1 MTIQPACT
9 SCRNSNRPLR
19 PGPNGGTFCD
29 ECMPAV
35 EAGGNG
41 RGQEVEPQPQPDTE
55 PEQPPPPPPAMQPQ
69 PHPESEVSQ
78 RGHLVQRRA
87 FAVEMEARCLSDA
100 DVWRDEIRRI
110 DKELNE

>member
-1 MTIQPACT
+1 MCLPNHHGTMLCLGCT
-9 SCRNSNRPLR
+9 HEQWK
-19 PGPNGGTFCD
+19 G
-29 ECMPAV
+29 

-41 RGQEVEPQPQPDTE
+41 QGQEVEADPQPDPQPE